1 MIFAT
6 IGTTEPFDRL
16 LRALDAVR
24 DEELVVQCGDSVARP
39 AHATCVDYVTFD
51 ELSAY
56 MRTARVVISHAGV
69 GTIMAAL
76 AAGKR
81 PIVVPRL
88 AGFDEAVDDHQ
99 VELARRLDS
108 RQLVTI
114 VEDPSTLAEAVRTAS
129 PTNALDHSKPSE
141 LVGELRAFVE
151 AHVTRGSGASRKAR
165 LRSRVRTL
173 RS

>member
-16 LRALDAVR
+16 LRALEMLSG
-24 DEELVVQCGDSVARP
+24 EELVVQCGDSIARP
-39 AHATCVDYVTFD
+39 AQATCLDYVSF
-51 ELSAY
+51 EQLGVY
-56 MRTARVVISHAGV
+56 MRDARVVISHAGV

-81 PIVVPRL
+81 PIVVPRRSVF
-88 AGFDEAVDDHQ
+88 GEAVDDHQ

-108 RQLVTI
+108 LALVTL
-114 VEDPSTLAEAVRTAS
+114 VEDPSALGDAVLSAT
-129 PTNALDHSKPSE
+129 PTSAPADAKPSK
-141 LVGELRAFVE
+141 LVTELREFVE
-151 AHVTRGSGASRKAR
+151 AYAGRGSSASRKAR